1 MAKKPIYPLEQ
12 LAEIKKRRV
21 EEAEKDL
28 KRKKDLLEAEIE
40 KLRKR
45 EEERDQVK
53 AHKGEKIQQLNEKFD
68 VGITSDEIE
77 QSKVYL
83 KVVDEKL
90 KAKEIKVE
98 EQEVVVKAAE
108 KAVEEARALL
118 IKRQTEVEKIHMH
131 RKEWEKE
138 MKILEAQADEKLMDE
153 LGSIS
158 FVRKKNEPK

>member
-1 MAKKPIYPLEQ
+1 MAKKPTYPLEQ
-12 LAEIKKRRV
+12 LAEIKKRRL

-28 KRKKDLLEAEIE
+28 KKKKDQLEAEIE

-68 VGITSDEIE
+68 AGITSDEIE

-98 EQEVVVKAAE
+98 EQEKIVKAAE

-118 IKRQTEVEKIHMH
+118 IKRQTELEKIHMH

-138 MKILEAQADEKLMDE
+138 MKLLEAQADEKLMDE
-153 LGSIS
+153 LGSTS